1 MSESPEVE
9 RNDQSPRGK
18 TNMKPSPETTEERK
32 IKFESAE
39 ESPKGNQM
47 KNVTNSENIGTA

>member
-9 RNDQSPRGK
+9 RNDQNPQGK
-18 TNMKPSPETTEERK
+18 TNLKPSPETEERK
-32 IKFESAE
+32 IKFESAK

-47 KNVTNSENIGTA
+47 KNAGQSENIGTA

>member
-9 RNDQSPRGK
+9 RNDRNLQGK
-18 TNMKPSPETTEERK
+18 TNLKQGPETEERN

-47 KNVTNSENIGTA
+47 KNTGNSENIGTA

>member
-1 MSESPEVE
+1 MSESPAVE
-9 RNDQSPRGK
+9 RNDRNPQGK
-18 TNMKPSPETTEERK
+18 TNLKPGPETEERK

-47 KNVTNSENIGTA
+47 KNAGQSENIGTA